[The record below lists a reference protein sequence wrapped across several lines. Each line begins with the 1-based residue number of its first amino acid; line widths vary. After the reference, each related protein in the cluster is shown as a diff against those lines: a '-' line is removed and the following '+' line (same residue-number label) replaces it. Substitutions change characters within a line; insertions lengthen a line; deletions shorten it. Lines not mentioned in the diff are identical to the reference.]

1 MIRTIIM
8 FIILAFA
15 VISVLAIL
23 DVALVHGG
31 IEAGMP
37 WHGLLAAAA
46 LTFFAW
52 LAFKDGTRQ

>member
-1 MIRTIIM
+1 MIKNLIV
-8 FIILAFA
+8 FIILALA

-37 WHGLLAAAA
+37 WHGLLAAVA
-46 LTFFAW
+46 LTFFTW